1 MSGIVGYIGGQNAI
15 PILIDVLRRLEY
27 RGYDSTG
34 IAVIHD
40 SSLAVRKRAGNIE
53 NLKESLR
60 NEPLSGSIGIGH
72 TRWATH
78 GKPTENNAHP
88 HITGRIAIVHNGI
101 MENYLT
107 LKESLIKEGRSF
119 ISETDTEVIAHLI
132 DKNFEGNLEQAVQ
145 KAVREIVGPYA
156 LAVIS
161 HYDPEKIVIARN
173 ENPIV
178 IGLGKGEFYVASDT
192 TAILSYVKD
201 IIFLDDGEV
210 AVIKKEGVQIYDSNG
225 KLTVKNIRRLGLN
238 PILME
243 KGGYRHF
250 ILKEIFEQP
259 RAIWDTVRGRIS
271 GGDIIFED
279 FRLGDSEIKKVN
291 KIFIT
296 ACGTSW
302 HAGLIGKFMIENLSR
317 IPVEVDISSECRYRN
332 PIMDSETLLI
342 AISESGETVDTITS
356 LREGKRRGAKTIS
369 ICNTIESSI
378 SRESDITINVNA
390 GPEISVASTKTFTSS
405 LSALYLLAVYL
416 AKVRGAIN
424 QNKVTEKVQ
433 GVLDLIG
440 KVEDVM
446 SLEEE
451 IEGLSRIFY
460 ERKGFL
466 YLGRGINYP
475 VALEGAMKMKELSY
489 IYAEGYP
496 GGEMKHGPIA
506 LIDENTPV
514 VILAPKTSLYEKNLI
529 DIEEVKARQGVVIVF
544 ATEGDTE
551 VRKMASHVLYLPHVT
566 ELLTPI
572 LFTIPLQ
579 FLAYYVALRRGL
591 NVDRPRNLAKSVTV
605 E

>member
-1 MSGIVGYIGGQNAI
+1 MSGIVGYIGGQDAI
-15 PILIDVLRRLEY
+15 PILIDALRRLEY

-40 SSLAVRKRAGNIE
+40 SSLVVRKRAGNIE

-88 HITGRIAIVHNGI
+88 HIAGRIAIVHNGI

-132 DKNFEGNLEQAVQ
+132 DKDFEGNLEQAVQ

-259 RAIWDTVRGRIS
+259 RAIWDTVRSRIS

-279 FRLGDSEIKKVN
+279 FKLSDSEIKKVN

-302 HAGLIGKFMIENLSR
+302 HAGLIGKFMIEKLSR

-378 SRESDITINVNA
+378 SRESDITININA

-424 QNKVTEKVQ
+424 QNEVTEKVQ
-433 GVLDLIG
+433 VILDLIE

-446 SLEEE
+446 SLEDE

-551 VRKMASHVLYLPHVT
+551 VRKMARHVFYLPHVT